1 MFLIVGL
8 LVVIGSVLGGYVM
21 HHGKIALL
29 NQPNEFLIIFGAAAG
44 SMLISTPLPVIMKML
59 KQTTAVLS
67 PGLAK
72 KDYADLLAM
81 LYQLFRLAQQTGI
94 MALESHFDNPKESSV
109 LSKYPKFLARHESLD
124 FLADSIKVIIV
135 GGMAPHDL
143 DALMDEDLY
152 VHHTEARAPSAAMAK
167 VADAFPGLGIV
178 AAVLGVVITMQ
189 AIDGPPSEIGE
200 KVGAA
205 LVGTFLGILLSYGMF
220 GPLATALE
228 ARVDDDGNYEKCI
241 KAGVLATFKGLP
253 PAIAIEFARRVLP
266 HEVRPTFEETEKFC
280 KAAGKPEA
288 MAA

>member
-1 MFLIVGL
+1 MMIIVGI

-29 NQPNEFLIIFGAAAG
+29 NQPNEFLIIFGAAIG
-44 SMLISTPLPVIMKML
+44 QLLIGTPMPTVMKLM
-59 KQTTAVLS
+59 KQMGEAMK
-67 PGLAK
+67 PGLGK

-94 MALESHFDNPKESSV
+94 MALEGHFENPKESTI
-109 LSKYPKFLARHESLD
+109 LSKYPKFLSRHESLD
-124 FLADSIKVIIV
+124 CLSDSIKVIIV

-143 DALMDEDLY
+143 EALMEEDLY
-152 VHHTEARAPSAAMAK
+152 VHHHEAKAPSGALAK
-167 VADAFPGLGIV
+167 MADAFPGLGIV

-205 LVGTFLGILLSYGMF
+205 LVGTFLGILLSYGIF
-220 GPLATALE
+220 GPLATIIE
-228 ARVDDDGNYEKCI
+228 VRVDEEGNYEKCI

-253 PAIAIEFARRVLP
+253 PAIAIEYARRVLP
-266 HEVRPTFEETEKFC
+266 HTVRPSFEETEKFC

-288 MAA
+288 AAA

>member
-1 MFLIVGL
+1 MFVIIGFFI
-8 LVVIGSVLGGYVM
+8 VIGSVLGGYVM
-21 HHGKIALL
+21 HHGKLALL
-29 NQPNEFLIIFGAAAG
+29 NQPNEFLIIFGAAVGAL
-44 SMLISTPLPVIMKML
+44 LISTPLPVVTKML
-59 KQTTAVLS
+59 KQIGEVLK
-67 PGLAK
+67 PGLVK

-94 MALESHFDNPKESSV
+94 MALESHFENPKESTV
-109 LSKYPKFLARHESLD
+109 LAKYPKFMSRHASLD

-143 DALMDEDLY
+143 EALMDEDLY
-152 VHHTEARAPSAAMAK
+152 VHHHEAKAPAGALAK
-167 VADAFPGLGIV
+167 TADAFPGLGIV

-228 ARVDDDGNYEKCI
+228 ARVEDDGNYEKCI

-288 MAA
+288 AAA

>member
-1 MFLIVGL
+1 MFLIIGL

-29 NQPNEFLIIFGAAAG
+29 NQPNEFLIIFGAAIG

-59 KQTTAVLS
+59 KQSTGVLS
-67 PGLAK
+67 PGMAK
-72 KDYADLLAM
+72 NDYADLLAM

-124 FLADSIKVIIV
+124 FLSDSIKVIIV

-143 DALMDEDLY
+143 EALMDEDLY

-189 AIDGPPSEIGE
+189 SIDGPPSEIGE

-228 ARVDDDGNYEKCI
+228 ARVDDEGNYEKCI

-266 HEVRPTFEETEKFC
+266 HEVRPSFEDTEKFC

-288 MAA
+288 KAA

>member
-1 MFLIVGL
+1 MLVIVGF
-8 LVVIGSVLGGYVM
+8 VGVIAAVIGGYLM
-21 HHGKIALL
+21 EHGKLMLL
-29 NQPNEFLIIFGAAAG
+29 NQPAEFVVIGGAALSA
-44 SMLISTPLPVIMKML
+44 MLISTPMPVIQGMIR
-59 KQTTAVLS
+59 QITGVLS
-67 PGLAK
+67 PGLTK

-94 MALESHFDNPKESSV
+94 MALEGHFEKPSESSI
-109 LSKYPKFLARHESLD
+109 LSKYPKFLARHGSLD
-124 FLADSIKVIIV
+124 FLSDSIKVIIV

-143 DALMDEDLY
+143 EALMDEDLY
-152 VHHTEARAPSAAMAK
+152 VHHAEARAPSSALAK

-189 AIDGPPSEIGE
+189 SIDGPPSEIGE

-205 LVGTFLGILLSYGMF
+205 LVGTFLGILLSYGFF
-220 GPLATALE
+220 GPLATAME
-228 ARVDDDGNYEKCI
+228 ARVEDDGNYEKCI

-266 HEVRPTFEETEKFC
+266 HEVRPSFEETEKFC

>member
-1 MFLIVGL
+1 MFVIIGL
-8 LVVIGSVLGGYVM
+8 LIVIGSVLGGYVM
-21 HHGKIALL
+21 HHGKLALL
-29 NQPNEFLIIFGAAAG
+29 NQPNEFIIIGGAAIGA
-44 SMLISTPLPVIMKML
+44 MLISTPIAVVTKMG
-59 KQTTAVLS
+59 KQIVGVMS
-67 PGLAK
+67 PGLTK

-81 LYQLFRLAQQTGI
+81 LYQLFRLSQQTGI
-94 MALESHFDNPKESSV
+94 MALEGHFENPKESTI
-109 LSKYPKFLARHESLD
+109 LSKYPKFMARHESLD

-143 DALMDEDLY
+143 EALMDEDIY
-152 VHHTEARAPSAAMAK
+152 VHHTEARAPSAALAK

-220 GPLATALE
+220 GPLATNLE
-228 ARVDDDGNYEKCI
+228 TRVDDEGNYEKCI

-266 HEVRPTFEETEKFC
+266 HEVRPSFEETEKFC

>member
-1 MFLIVGL
+1 MFVIIGL
-8 LVVIGSVLGGYVM
+8 LIVIGSVLGGYVM
-21 HHGKIALL
+21 HHGKLALL
-29 NQPNEFLIIFGAAAG
+29 NQPNEFIIIGGAALGA
-44 SMLISTPLPVIMKML
+44 MLISTPIAVVTKMG
-59 KQTTAVLS
+59 KQIVGVMT
-67 PGLAK
+67 PGLTK

-81 LYQLFRLAQQTGI
+81 LYQLFRLSQQTGI
-94 MALESHFDNPKESSV
+94 MALEGHFENPKESTI
-109 LSKYPKFLARHESLD
+109 LSKYPNFMARHESLD
-124 FLADSIKVIIV
+124 FLSDSIKVIIV

-143 DALMDEDLY
+143 EALMDEDIY
-152 VHHTEARAPSAAMAK
+152 VHHTEARAPSAALAK

-220 GPLATALE
+220 GPLATNLE
-228 ARVDDDGNYEKCI
+228 TRVDDEGNYEKCI

-266 HEVRPTFEETEKFC
+266 HEVRPSFEETEKFC

>member
-21 HHGKIALL
+21 HHGKLALL
-29 NQPNEFLIIFGAAAG
+29 NQPNEFLIIFGAAIG

-59 KQTTAVLS
+59 KQTIGVLS

-109 LSKYPKFLARHESLD
+109 LSKYPKFLGRHESLD

-143 DALMDEDLY
+143 EALLDEDLY

-228 ARVDDDGNYEKCI
+228 SRVDDEGNYEKCI

-266 HEVRPTFEETEKFC
+266 HEVRPSFEETEKFC

>member
-1 MFLIVGL
+1 MFVIIGFVI
-8 LVVIGSVLGGYVM
+8 VIGSVLGGYVM
-21 HHGKIALL
+21 HHGKLALL
-29 NQPNEFLIIFGAAAG
+29 NQPNEFIIIGGAALGAL
-44 SMLISTPLPVIMKML
+44 LISTPLPVVKGMVSQMVGVMK
-59 KQTTAVLS
+59 
-67 PGLAK
+67 PGLQK
-72 KDYADLLAM
+72 SDYADLLAM

-94 MALESHFDNPKESSV
+94 MALEGHFEKPAESAI
-109 LSKYPKFLARHESLD
+109 LSKYPKFLARHGSLD
-124 FLADSIKVIIV
+124 FLSDSIKVIIV

-143 DALMDEDLY
+143 EALMDEDLY
-152 VHHTEARAPSAAMAK
+152 VHHHEAKAPSAALAK
-167 VADAFPGLGIV
+167 TADAFPGLGIV

-220 GPLATALE
+220 GPLATLLE
-228 ARVDDDGNYEKCI
+228 TRVDDDGNYEKCI

-266 HEVRPTFEETEKFC
+266 HEVRPGFDETEKFC

-288 MAA
+288 AAA

>member
-1 MFLIVGL
+1 MFVIIGL
-8 LVVIGSVLGGYVM
+8 LIVIGSVLGGYVM
-21 HHGKIALL
+21 HHGKLALL
-29 NQPNEFLIIFGAAAG
+29 NQPNEFIIIGGAALGA
-44 SMLISTPLPVIMKML
+44 MLISTPIAVVTKMG
-59 KQTTAVLS
+59 KQIVGVMS

-81 LYQLFRLAQQTGI
+81 LYQLFRLSQQTGT
-94 MALESHFDNPKESSV
+94 MALEGHSENPKESII

-124 FLADSIKVIIV
+124 FLSDSIKVIIV

-143 DALMDEDLY
+143 EALMDEDIY
-152 VHHTEARAPSAAMAK
+152 VHHTEARAPSAALAK

-220 GPLATALE
+220 GPLATNLE
-228 ARVDDDGNYEKCI
+228 TRVDDDGNYEKCI

-266 HEVRPTFEETEKFC
+266 HEVRPSFEETEKFC

>member
-1 MFLIVGL
+1 MFVIIGL
-8 LVVIGSVLGGYVM
+8 LIVIGSVLGGYVM

-29 NQPNEFLIIFGAAAG
+29 NQPNEFLIIFGAAIGA
-44 SMLISTPLPVIMKML
+44 MLISTPLPVVTKMAR
-59 KQTTAVLS
+59 QIAGVMS
-67 PGLAK
+67 PGLTK
-72 KDYADLLAM
+72 KDYSELLAM
-81 LYQLFRLAQQTGI
+81 LYQLFRLSQQTGI
-94 MALESHFDNPKESSV
+94 MALEAHFENPKESTV

-124 FLADSIKVIIV
+124 FLSDSIKVIIV

-143 DALMDEDLY
+143 EALMDEDIY
-152 VHHTEARAPSAAMAK
+152 VHHTEARAPSAALAK

-220 GPLATALE
+220 GPLATNLE
-228 ARVDDDGNYEKCI
+228 TRVDDEGNYEKCI

-266 HEVRPTFEETEKFC
+266 HEVRPSFEETEKFC

>member
-1 MFLIVGL
+1 MFVIIGL
-8 LVVIGSVLGGYVM
+8 LIVIGSVLGGYVM
-21 HHGKIALL
+21 HHGKLALL
-29 NQPNEFLIIFGAAAG
+29 NQPNEFIIIGGAALGA
-44 SMLISTPLPVIMKML
+44 MLISTPIAVVTKMG
-59 KQTTAVLS
+59 KQIVGVMA
-67 PGLAK
+67 PGLTK

-81 LYQLFRLAQQTGI
+81 LYQLFRLSQQTGI
-94 MALESHFDNPKESSV
+94 MALEGHFENPKESTI

-124 FLADSIKVIIV
+124 FLSDSIKVIIV

-143 DALMDEDLY
+143 EALMDEDIY
-152 VHHTEARAPSAAMAK
+152 VHHTEARAPSAALAK

-220 GPLATALE
+220 GPLATNLE
-228 ARVDDDGNYEKCI
+228 TRVDDEGNYEKCI

-266 HEVRPTFEETEKFC
+266 HEVRPSFEETEKFC

>member
-1 MFLIVGL
+1 MFVIIGL
-8 LVVIGSVLGGYVM
+8 LIVIGSVLGGYVM
-21 HHGKIALL
+21 HHGKLALL
-29 NQPNEFLIIFGAAAG
+29 NQPNEFLIIGGAAIGA
-44 SMLISTPLPVIMKML
+44 MLISTPLAVVTKMV
-59 KQTTAVLS
+59 KQIVGVLS
-67 PGLAK
+67 PGLTKA
-72 KDYADLLAM
+72 DYADLLAM
-81 LYQLFRLAQQTGI
+81 LYQLFRLSQQTGI
-94 MALESHFDNPKESSV
+94 MALEGHFENPTESSI

-124 FLADSIKVIIV
+124 FLSDSIKVIIV

-143 DALMDEDLY
+143 EALMDEDIY
-152 VHHTEARAPSAAMAK
+152 VHHTEARAPSAALAK

-220 GPLATALE
+220 GPLATNLE
-228 ARVDDDGNYEKCI
+228 TRVDDEGNYEKCI

-266 HEVRPTFEETEKFC
+266 HEVRPGFEETEKFC

>member
-8 LVVIGSVLGGYVM
+8 LIVIGSVLGGYVM
-21 HHGKIALL
+21 HHGKLALL
-29 NQPNEFLIIFGAAAG
+29 NQPNEFIIIGGAALGAL
-44 SMLISTPLPVIMKML
+44 LISTPLPVIMKML
-59 KQTTAVLS
+59 KQTTGVLS
-67 PGLAK
+67 PGLGKA
-72 KDYADLLAM
+72 DYADLLAM

-94 MALESHFDNPKESSV
+94 MALESHFENPKESAI
-109 LSKYPKFLARHESLD
+109 LSKYPKFLGRHESLD
-124 FLADSIKVIIV
+124 FLSDSIKVIIV

-143 DALMDEDLY
+143 EALMDEDLY

-228 ARVDDDGNYEKCI
+228 ARVDDEGNYEKCI
-241 KAGVLATFKGLP
+241 KAGVLSTFKGLP

>member
-29 NQPNEFLIIFGAAAG
+29 NQPNEFLIIFGAAIG

-59 KQTTAVLS
+59 KQTVGVLS

-81 LYQLFRLAQQTGI
+81 LYQVFRLAQQTGI
-94 MALESHFDNPKESSV
+94 MALESHFDNPEESSL
-109 LSKYPKFLARHESLD
+109 LSKYPKFLGRHASLD

-143 DALMDEDLY
+143 EALMEEDLY
-152 VHHTEARAPSAAMAK
+152 VHHAEARAPSAAMAK

-228 ARVDDDGNYEKCI
+228 ARVDDEGNYEKCI

>member
-1 MFLIVGL
+1 MFVIIGL
-8 LVVIGSVLGGYVM
+8 LIVIGSVLGGYVM
-21 HHGKIALL
+21 HHGKLALL
-29 NQPNEFLIIFGAAAG
+29 NQPNEFIIIGGAALGAL
-44 SMLISTPLPVIMKML
+44 LISTPIAVVTKMG
-59 KQTTAVLS
+59 KQIAGVMS
-67 PGLAK
+67 PGLTK
-72 KDYADLLAM
+72 QDYADLLAM
-81 LYQLFRLAQQTGI
+81 LYQLFRLSQQTGI
-94 MALESHFDNPKESSV
+94 MALEGHFENPKESTI
-109 LSKYPKFLARHESLD
+109 LSKYPKFMARHESLD

-143 DALMDEDLY
+143 EALMDEDIY
-152 VHHTEARAPSAAMAK
+152 VHHTEARAPSAALAK

-220 GPLATALE
+220 GPLATNLE
-228 ARVDDDGNYEKCI
+228 TRVDDEGNYEKCI

-266 HEVRPTFEETEKFC
+266 HGVRPSFEDTEKFC